1 MKTLTTW
8 ILSAVAIA
16 GWLAAASHFDHER
29 ERIAMEEEAA
39 AIASR
44 DFAARKVCGEN
55 AGFRWVD
62 DTTLQCLTKRGNK
75 TGKVASL

>member
-1 MKTLTTW
+1 MKTIATW

-29 ERIAMEEEAA
+29 ERIAEQEEAA

-62 DTTLQCLTKRGNK
+62 DTTLQCLTKKGNK
-75 TGKVASL
+75 SGKVASL

>member
-1 MKTLTTW
+1 MKTIATW

-16 GWLAAASHFDHER
+16 GWMAAASHFDHER

-62 DTTLQCLTKRGNK
+62 DTTLQCLTKKGNK
-75 TGKVASL
+75 SGKVASL